1 MPKSVDQNVDINEV
15 LSFLADN
22 FIVLFQDKYLLK
34 INLMIDTFLMTQT
47 NLSPAPRHVTTD
59 PPITSRSPD

>member
-1 MPKSVDQNVDINEV
+1 
-15 LSFLADN
+15 
-22 FIVLFQDKYLLK
+22 
-34 INLMIDTFLMTQT
+34 MIDTFLMTQT